1 MFYKVATLSYLIDR
15 LFGEFMGGRHPVI
28 YMGNYIRW
36 FEDNFYRDS
45 TIRGAILTSTLT
57 IIIYLISHTLTIL
70 IGSIGNGYVQI
81 FILSIIGSISISTK
95 MLHDSVKGII
105 ENPEDIRYL
114 VSRDT
119 ENMSLS
125 DRYKSAIE
133 SYSENLSDGVVAP
146 LIYLALFGIDGA
158 FIYKGINTL
167 DSMVG
172 YRTPKYEKFGKV
184 SAILDDILNYIP
196 ARVTALLI
204 ALLMGSRDAFFKFYH
219 FGKGHDSPNSGHPI
233 SAMALSIG
241 VKLGGNT
248 YYFGELKEKPHFGL
262 GKLKIDDMDILRALS
277 FTHRLDILIICTLL
291 YELL

>member
-1 MFYKVATLSYLIDR
+1 MEYIWETD
-15 LFGEFMGGRHPVI
+15 
-28 YMGNYIRW
+28 IRW

-184 SAILDDILNYIP
+184 SAI
-196 ARVTALLI
+196 
-204 ALLMGSRDAFFKFYH
+204 
-219 FGKGHDSPNSGHPI
+219 
-233 SAMALSIG
+233 
-241 VKLGGNT
+241 
-248 YYFGELKEKPHFGL
+248 
-262 GKLKIDDMDILRALS
+262 
-277 FTHRLDILIICTLL
+277 
-291 YELL
+291 